1 MRNARPRK
9 PLIPALIATSFFD
22 GGAVWVENEFNADT
36 VAVAVTV
43 VVAETVLVLLGDLDT
58 VAVAVTV
65 VVSETVSVL
74 LGDVDNVAVAVTVVV
89 AETGSVS
96 LGDVEPDVRLK
107 ITSPAGTEKGV

>member
-1 MRNARPRK
+1 MW
-9 PLIPALIATSFFD
+9 IEDEFD
-22 GGAVWVENEFNADT
+22 AGM

-43 VVAETVLVLLGDLDT
+43 VVAETVFVFMGHVDIDAIVVT
-58 VAVAVTV
+58 TV
-65 VVSETVSVL
+65 VAETASVL
-74 LGDVDNVAVAVTVVV
+74 LGGVDNVAIAVTVVV